1 MRLLGAVVS
10 AFVFAS
16 SAHAATYF
24 VATTG
29 SDSASGSVT
38 APFRTIKQASRVV
51 KPGDDVVVRG
61 GVYPEA
67 TSISSKGTAS
77 ARIVFR
83 TYPGEHVILDGSNL
97 AAGTDLLTLN
107 GAQYVDIAGFE
118 IRNSPKS
125 GLVLWHVTGA
135 RVLDNH
141 IHHTYLNGIYVGGS
155 STPSCYDI
163 TISGNVVHDTAL
175 ENQYHTRTS
184 GGWPGA
190 VVVSRTDGAAI
201 TRNRIYNN
209 DGEGL
214 ISLRSNSHLVE
225 GNEISD
231 NYSMNLYVD
240 NARFVVANANLIH
253 SSNPRYF
260 RNGKPAAGI
269 GVANETKDVQ
279 LPSSDNTF
287 TNNIVVG
294 TRWGFYYGN
303 YEAGGGLKN
312 TRVVNNTF
320 YGTVDAIIH
329 VDASTHSNSFVQ
341 NNIFHP
347 TTSAAPTSTG
357 AGAGVS
363 YANNLW
369 YGGNAGAAAGAGD
382 VIANPLFANA
392 GGRTSA
398 DYRIGAASG
407 ALAKALDAS
416 TLVQR
421 DHFGT
426 ARITPFDIGAHQ
438 LSGGTPADTHA
449 PSTPGNLR
457 ATGGDN
463 TSVTLTWDAAT
474 DNVGISGYSI
484 VRNGATVAMISGTTW
499 TDRAVTANTVYLYQV
514 IAHDAAGNRSA
525 PSVTLH
531 LAWRSSEV
539 ETTPAAPVVTSP
551 RRTATT
557 VSLQWNVVEHATS
570 FKVYRDGV
578 EIATTPWFDFTDRNL
593 APSTVYTYTI
603 VAVDAKGNL
612 SPVSNSVSVKTN
624 AAGKSRASRH

>member
-1 MRLLGAVVS
+1 M
-10 AFVFAS
+10 
-16 SAHAATYF
+16 
-24 VATTG
+24 ATTG
-29 SDSASGSVT
+29 NDTSVGSVT
-38 APFRTIKQASRVV
+38 APFRTIKQASRMV

-61 GVYPEA
+61 GVYTEA

-83 TYPGEHVILDGSNL
+83 TAPGEHVILDGSHL
-97 AAGTDLLTLN
+97 PAGTDLLTLN
-107 GAQYVDIAGFE
+107 AAEYVDVAGFE

-125 GLVLWHVTGA
+125 GLVLWHAKSV

-155 STPSCYDI
+155 STPSCTDI
-163 TISGNVVHDTAL
+163 TISGNSVHDTAL

-190 VVVSRTDGAAI
+190 VVVSRTDNAI
-201 TRNRIYNN
+201 ISANRIYNN

-240 NARFVVANANLIH
+240 NARMITANGNLIH

-269 GVANETKDVQ
+269 GVANETKDVP

-287 TNNIVVG
+287 TNNIVIG

-312 TRVVNNTF
+312 TKVVNNTF

-329 VDASTHSNSFVQ
+329 VDAGAHSTSVVQ

-347 TTSAAPTSTG
+347 TASPNPSSTG

-382 VIANPLFANA
+382 VIANPMFANP
-392 GGRTSA
+392 GGRTAA
-398 DYRIGAASG
+398 DYKVRAGSAAIAKAANVGALVQADFFGAAR
-407 ALAKALDAS
+407 
-416 TLVQR
+416 VV
-421 DHFGT
+421 
-426 ARITPFDIGAHQ
+426 PFDIGAHQ
-438 LSGGTPADTHA
+438 FSTTAKDADA
-449 PSTPGNLR
+449 PSRPENLR

-463 TSVTLTWDAAT
+463 SSVTLTWDAST
-474 DNVGISGYSI
+474 DNVGVSGYSI
-484 VRNGATVAMISGTTW
+484 VRNGATVATITSGTTW
-499 TDRAVTANTVYLYQV
+499 TDRSVASKTVYLYQV

-525 PSVTLH
+525 PSVVLSI
-531 LAWRSSEV
+531 AWRSSEA
-539 ETTPAAPVVTSP
+539 ETPAPDAPIVISP
-551 RRTATT
+551 RRSATT
-557 VSLQWNVVEHATS
+557 ISLQWNVVENATA
-570 FKVYRDGV
+570 FKIYRDGV
-578 EIATTPWFDFTDRNL
+578 EIAATPWFDFTDQNL
-593 APSTVYTYTI
+593 APSTVYTYTL
-603 VAVDAKGNL
+603 VAVDKDGKI
-612 SPVSNSVSVKTN
+612 SPTSNSVSVKTQPG
-624 AAGKSRASRH
+624 GKSRAARH